1 MNILDEIERRAV
13 LTELRIDAAEGKRPV
28 IRGHAAV
35 FDKKSDDLGGFREVV
50 KPGAFAKTLADGAD
64 VRALWNH
71 DPNFVLGRTK
81 SGTLRLAEDKRGLA
95 VEVDPPDTQWANDLI
110 ETIRR
115 GDVDQMSFAFRA
127 VKQTWD
133 DSNPKDILRELDEV
147 QLFDVSPVTYPAY
160 PQTSVSV
167 REHMAALAA
176 EPLDHQH
183 SAPKPLDPQ
192 HLESM
197 RRRLELVGRTI

>member
-1 MNILDEIERRAV
+1 V
-13 LTELRIDAAEGKRPV
+13 AAEEGKKPK

-35 FDKKSDDLGGFREVV
+35 FDKKSEDLGGFREIV
-50 KPGAFAKTLADGAD
+50 KPGAFTRTIAQGAD

-71 DPNFVLGRTK
+71 DPNYVLGRTK
-81 SGTLRLAEDKRGLA
+81 SGTLRLEEDKRGLA
-95 VEVDPPDTQWANDLI
+95 VEIDPPDAQWAGDLLRSI
-110 ETIRR
+110 DR

-133 DSNPKDILRELDEV
+133 DSDPKNIIRSLDEV

-167 REHMAALAA
+167 REHMKAINPDAGVPSHSEPIAA
-176 EPLDHQH
+176 
-183 SAPKPLDPQ
+183 DPRYMETLKAKHAFYGKDINQ
-192 HLESM
+192 E
-197 RRRLELVGRTI
+197 EL